1 MTLVIVYSSYLII
14 IPLIVL
20 WVDILAKKYE
30 IFMKCKDDG
39 FNREIPLEG
48 DEFLN
53 IYAAV

>member
-30 IFMKCKDDG
+30 IFSKCKDDG
-39 FNREIPLEG
+39 FNIEIPLEV
-48 DEFLN
+48 DAF
-53 IYAAV
+53 